1 MTPTMNPTE
10 STGRY
15 RPRSPYKAA
24 SADLALLEPT
34 AEQSTSSAPLY
45 SPNPRSPPRPHLP
58 PSPIAIMPLPP
69 ASSLDMESLA
79 ISELEL
85 DRQTRQLQ
93 RERELAEALQEQQF
107 EADRQNAKN
116 TSLWTLKKG
125 GRGQQGGSSSSSG
138 STKPFANPPQA
149 YELYKAIDKH
159 DIEFIMRVRD
169 HAFHLL
175 LQKNAGE
182 FPIVYASRI
191 GKTHRDIVVLLVGAL
206 SRYVNH
212 LEDEDFDKKET
223 KGVLRSLS
231 GSPYSRCPATIR
243 LCKY

>member
-1 MTPTMNPTE
+1 
-10 STGRY
+10 
-15 RPRSPYKAA
+15 
-24 SADLALLEPT
+24 
-34 AEQSTSSAPLY
+34 
-45 SPNPRSPPRPHLP
+45 
-58 PSPIAIMPLPP
+58 MPLPP
-69 ASSLDMESLA
+69 ASSLDKESA
-79 ISELEL
+79 ASSELEL

-107 EADRQNAKN
+107 EVERQNAKN
-116 TSLWTLKKG
+116 TSLWTRATNG
-125 GRGQQGGSSSSSG
+125 GRQRGTSSG
-138 STKPFANPPQA
+138 SSGATQPFANPPQA

-169 HAFHLL
+169 HAFPLL

-212 LEDEDFDKKET
+212 LEEEDFEKKET
-223 KGVLRSLS
+223 KGTLRALS
-231 GSPYSRCPATIR
+231 ESTVPQLTTQYDEEEE
-243 LCKY
+243 